1 MIPGLERVLLGGRFP
16 FPTDIVRLR
25 TADGVEIT
33 AYHHRGGREAAVVM
47 AHSLGSCA
55 HRRSLGRLADS
66 LRPVAD
72 PLLVDLRGHGASD
85 GVVDGLEWL
94 DLSACAAYATDCGY
108 RRVHVVG
115 FSLGALAALKL
126 AAEERGAA
134 SVTAISPL
142 GPRETLNRAV
152 MLYGSWV
159 GRLATRLHGGRLA
172 RPGQARGSDFP
183 LGQELAPAVAP
194 MPLLVIG
201 TERDFLFTNRD
212 AEAVYA
218 AAREPK
224 ALLLLPGRRHG
235 PLVLE
240 GFERRV
246 TEAILGHITSV
257 ENACQTVH

>member
-1 MIPGLERVLLGGRFP
+1 MIPGLERIFLGRRFS
-16 FPTDIVRLR
+16 FPADTVRLR
-25 TADGVEIT
+25 TADNVEIV
-33 AYHHRGGREAAVVM
+33 AYHHRGHRDAAVVI

-55 HRRSLGRLADS
+55 HRRSLGRLADR

-72 PLLVDLRGHGASD
+72 PLLVDLRGHGASG
-85 GVVDGLEWL
+85 GVVDGREWL
-94 DLSACAAYATDCGY
+94 DLSACAAYARDSGY
-108 RRVHVVG
+108 GRVHLVG

-126 AAEERGAA
+126 VAEERCAA

-142 GPRETLNRAV
+142 GPKDTLNRAV

-159 GRLATRLHGGRLA
+159 GRVATRLHGGRLA
-172 RPGQARGSDFP
+172 RPGQARAADFP
-183 LGQELAPAVAP
+183 LGQDLAPAMART
-194 MPLLVIG
+194 PLLVVG

-218 AAREPK
+218 AAPEPK

-240 GFERRV
+240 GFEGRV

-257 ENACQTVH
+257 EKAHQPDS